1 MYRMYRMYRM
11 NAMYRMYQMNGMKHM
26 YRMLFATVALAF
38 LSVTASASTITVGA
52 SGCDDTSINAAIS
65 AASGGDVIHLS
76 AETYFEG
83 EQRTVAPGLGF
94 ASVLCQTKALDKT
107 P

>member
-1 MYRMYRMYRM
+1 MYRMYRM
-11 NAMYRMYQMNGMKHM
+11 NGMYRMYQMNGMKHM

-38 LSVTASASTITVGA
+38 LSVTASASTITLGA

-76 AETYFEG
+76 AETYFQG
-83 EQRTVAPGLGF
+83 EQRTVALGLGF

>member
-1 MYRMYRMYRM
+1 MSRMYRM
-11 NAMYRMYQMNGMKHM
+11 NGMYRMYQMNGMKHM

-38 LSVTASASTITVGA
+38 LSVTASASTITLGA

-76 AETYFEG
+76 AETYFQG

>member
-1 MYRMYRMYRM
+1 MYRMYRM
-11 NAMYRMYQMNGMKHM
+11 NGMYRMYQMNAMKHM
-26 YRMLFATVALAF
+26 YRMLFATMALAF

-76 AETYFEG
+76 AETYFQG

>member
-76 AETYFEG
+76 AETYFQG

>member
-1 MYRMYRMYRM
+1 MYRMYRM
-11 NAMYRMYQMNGMKHM
+11 NGMYRMYQMNCMKHM

-76 AETYFEG
+76 AETYFQG

>member
-1 MYRMYRMYRM
+1 MYRMYRM
-11 NAMYRMYQMNGMKHM
+11 NGMYRMYQMNAMKHM

-76 AETYFEG
+76 AETYFQG
-83 EQRTVAPGLGF
+83 EQRTVALGLGF

>member
-1 MYRMYRMYRM
+1 MYRMYRM

-38 LSVTASASTITVGA
+38 LSVTASASTITLGA

-76 AETYFEG
+76 AETYFQG

>member
-1 MYRMYRMYRM
+1 MYRMYRM
-11 NAMYRMYQMNGMKHM
+11 NGMYRMYQMNGMKHM

-52 SGCDDTSINAAIS
+52 SECDDTSINAAIS

-76 AETYFEG
+76 AETYFQG

>member
-1 MYRMYRMYRM
+1 MYRMYRMYQM
-11 NAMYRMYQMNGMKHM
+11 NAMKHM
-26 YRMLFATVALAF
+26 YRMLFATMALAF

-76 AETYFEG
+76 AETYFQG

>member
-1 MYRMYRMYRM
+1 MYRM

-38 LSVTASASTITVGA
+38 LSVTASASTITLGA

-76 AETYFEG
+76 AETYFQG

>member
-1 MYRMYRMYRM
+1 MYRMYRM

>member
-1 MYRMYRMYRM
+1 MYRMYRMS
-11 NAMYRMYQMNGMKHM
+11 QMNQMNHM
-26 YRMLFATVALAF
+26 YRTLLATVALAF
-38 LSVTASASTITVGA
+38 SSVTVSAETITVCA
-52 SGCDDTSINAAIS
+52 SGCDYTSINAAIS

-76 AETYFEG
+76 AETYFQG

>member
-1 MYRMYRMYRM
+1 MYRMYRM
-11 NAMYRMYQMNGMKHM
+11 NGMYRMYQMNAMKHM

-76 AETYFEG
+76 AETYFQG

>member
-38 LSVTASASTITVGA
+38 LSVTASASTITLGA

-76 AETYFEG
+76 AETYFQG